1 MAREVEHVI
10 DKGLRLVLS
19 VLAIAVVLAA
29 AAAAVAL
36 FLVVRDS
43 DSTTERPFKASAVT
57 GFIIIEGNKVTA
69 AGTVTASPGGNGAT
83 VVTLFPQGDLR
94 KGKPVPLKGS
104 QVFYLDGGT
113 ISSTLKGTATP
124 LPKNAFAVKG
134 TATIVAGTGA
144 FDGATGSFKF
154 DGGQETGSIVGRPKF
169 DGTIEY

>member
-1 MAREVEHVI
+1 MVDEGRHR
-10 DKGLRLVLS
+10 LRLVLS

-29 AAAAVAL
+29 AAVAA

-69 AGTVTASPGGNGAT
+69 AGTATASPGGNGAT

-104 QVFYLDGGT
+104 QKFYLDGGT
-113 ISSTLKGTATP
+113 ISTTLKGTATP
-124 LPKNAFAVKG
+124 LPQNAFAVKG